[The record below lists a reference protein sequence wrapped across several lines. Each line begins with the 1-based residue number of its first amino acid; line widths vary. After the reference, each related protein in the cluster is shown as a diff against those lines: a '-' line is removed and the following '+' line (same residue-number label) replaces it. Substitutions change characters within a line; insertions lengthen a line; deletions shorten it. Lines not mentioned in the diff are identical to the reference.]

1 MIYFIYPNVD
11 IWQYM
16 VEGIHDPDVICR
28 PLNPNCSKI
37 QLVCRKTFSNY
48 KLPASVILGGRMR
61 KELMLLGEGDTVLVA
76 DYIDICL
83 FNAISSIVKTSV
95 KKCLWIWNPVKIH
108 LREKMFRVYEKIENL
123 GFEISTFDR
132 GDAERYSQQLYSQ
145 FFRMVQKQT
154 EDEEEYDF
162 YFIGFEKNRAEIL
175 GKLKE
180 KLKDYR
186 CCFKVIHH
194 SSECIPYAQ
203 NIDNIKK
210 ARCIIEIVQKGQ
222 EGITLRPLEAIACG
236 KKLLTNNTNIQQFD
250 FYTPQNIVI
259 WGKDDFS
266 NIDKFINSTLL
277 PLHPSTCLKYDI
289 SSWLNHYKQ

>member
-1 MIYFIYPNVD
+1 
-11 IWQYM
+11 
-16 VEGIHDPDVICR
+16 
-28 PLNPNCSKI
+28 
-37 QLVCRKTFSNY
+37 
-48 KLPASVILGGRMR
+48 
-61 KELMLLGEGDTVLVA
+61 
-76 DYIDICL
+76 
-83 FNAISSIVKTSV
+83 
-95 KKCLWIWNPVKIH
+95 
-108 LREKMFRVYEKIENL
+108 
-123 GFEISTFDR
+123 
-132 GDAERYSQQLYSQ
+132 
-145 FFRMVQKQT
+145 MVQKQT

-250 FYTPQNIVI
+250 FYTPQNIFI
-259 WGKDDFS
+259 WGEDDFS

-277 PLHPSTCLKYDI
+277 SLHPSTCLKYDI